1 MYRAVLCSNNPTIAI
16 PQKIHKPAKRPY
28 NKPNVTSRPGVL
40 FKNIPR
46 FTAIINES
54 KRVQPNIFP
63 LFPFL
68 TSSSLILF
76 SRIHALPIRA
86 GEYHTP
92 PSTNEEIPATRI
104 ANQFNVFINYFLF
117 FKESNVFSIFRDW
130 KSKGIKP
137 EKKGMNKIATKN
149 LQLND
154 IGFRLVLIPSFG
166 IAIPLLTNMIKP
178 SDFNHWEFKLA
189 YGYTI
194 LLAFII
200 WQGNRY
206 LLFSLRSYFNW
217 FNKPIRKIIAL
228 LVAVSFFTIPI
239 SSVMLIGWYHLF
251 KKGLV
256 NWQVVNT
263 STLIILICVLFITH
277 VYETVFLV
285 KESESEMLKN
295 EQLERAKAEAELQA
309 LKNQID
315 PHFMFNSLNTLSYL
329 IDESTA
335 KAKEFNDHLADI
347 YRYILQNKSGNLVM
361 VREEIIFLQD
371 YFSLQEIRYGNAVTL
386 QTVMPTELQEQFMM
400 PPISLQMLAENAFK
414 HNDFSVHDPLQLKVF
429 FNNQRIIVYNKIR
442 KKDLQ
447 KQSSKIGLLNLQER
461 YKLTTGMTIEITET
475 NTEFIVSLPIIK
487 ID

>member
-1 MYRAVLCSNNPTIAI
+1 M
-16 PQKIHKPAKRPY
+16 
-28 NKPNVTSRPGVL
+28 
-40 FKNIPR
+40 
-46 FTAIINES
+46 
-54 KRVQPNIFP
+54 
-63 LFPFL
+63 
-68 TSSSLILF
+68 
-76 SRIHALPIRA
+76 
-86 GEYHTP
+86 
-92 PSTNEEIPATRI
+92 
-104 ANQFNVFINYFLF
+104 
-117 FKESNVFSIFRDW
+117 
-130 KSKGIKP
+130 
-137 EKKGMNKIATKN
+137 
-149 LQLND
+149 QLND

-178 SDFNHWEFKLA
+178 SDFNHWELKLA

-194 LLAFII
+194 LLAFVI

-295 EQLERAKAEAELQA
+295 EQLERARAEAELQA

-335 KAKEFNDHLADI
+335 KAKEFNDHLADV

-386 QTVMPTELQEQFMM
+386 QTVMPAELQEQFMM

-414 HNDFSVHDPLQLKVF
+414 HNDFSIHDPLQLKVF
-429 FNNQRIIVYNKIR
+429 FNNQRIIVYNKVR

-447 KQSSKIGLLNLQER
+447 KQSSKIGLLNLQKR